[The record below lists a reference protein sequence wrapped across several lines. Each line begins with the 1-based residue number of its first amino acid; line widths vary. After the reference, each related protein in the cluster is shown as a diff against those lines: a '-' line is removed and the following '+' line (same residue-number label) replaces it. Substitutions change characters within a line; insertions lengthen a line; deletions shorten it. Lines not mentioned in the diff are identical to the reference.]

1 MTDTSLDVPALF
13 SVKGKTALVTGGS
26 SGLGLIMAEALLRG
40 GARVVIASRK
50 QARCDEAKASLSAFG
65 DCHALAADMTK
76 AADRQALCAY
86 VDQTFGS
93 LGLSILVNNAGAN
106 WGAKIA
112 DYPDDA
118 FAKVM
123 NTNVNAV
130 FSLTRDLLPA
140 LKLAATARDPARV
153 VNIGSMDG
161 LHVPIV
167 QRVPTFAYSASKA
180 ALHHLTRALAVD
192 LGPQHITVN
201 AIAPGFFQSRMT
213 DYVLKEFGADIAA
226 DSPLGRAGEPEE
238 IAGALLYL
246 VSRAGAYTNGIVL
259 PVDGGTHISKGRRDW
274 MLGE

>member
-1 MTDTSLDVPALF
+1 MSLEIPALF
-13 SVKGKTALVTGGS
+13 SVQGKTALVTGGS

-40 GARVVIASRK
+40 GASVVIASRK
-50 QARCDEAKASLSAFG
+50 QSRCDEAKNHLSEFG
-65 DCHALAADMTK
+65 ECHAFAADMTLPE
-76 AADRQALCAY
+76 DRQALCAY
-86 VDQTFGS
+86 VDEIFGS
-93 LGLSILVNNAGAN
+93 RGLSILVNNAGAN
-106 WGAKIA
+106 WGAQIA

-130 FSLTRDLLPA
+130 FSLTRDLLPS
-140 LKLAATARDPARV
+140 LRRAAIAPDPARI

-180 ALHHLTRALAVD
+180 ALHHLTRSLAVD
-192 LGPQHITVN
+192 LGSQHITVN

-226 DSPLGRAGEPEE
+226 DSPMGRAGEPQE

-246 VSRAGAYTNGIVL
+246 VSRAGAYTTGIVL
-259 PVDGGTHISKGRRDW
+259 PVDGGTHISKGRREW
-274 MLGE
+274 MQDV

>member
-1 MTDTSLDVPALF
+1 MSLEIPALF
-13 SVKGKTALVTGGS
+13 SVQGKTALVTGGS

-40 GARVVIASRK
+40 GASVVIASRK
-50 QARCDEAKASLSAFG
+50 QSRCDEAKNNLSEFG
-65 DCHALAADMTK
+65 ECHAFAADMTLPE
-76 AADRQALCAY
+76 DRQALCAY
-86 VDQTFGS
+86 VDEIFGS
-93 LGLSILVNNAGAN
+93 RGLSILVNNAGAN
-106 WGAKIA
+106 WGAQIA

-130 FSLTRDLLPA
+130 FSLTRDLLPS
-140 LKLAATARDPARV
+140 LRRAAIAPDPARI

-180 ALHHLTRALAVD
+180 ALHHLTRSLAVD
-192 LGPQHITVN
+192 LGSQHITVN

-226 DSPLGRAGEPEE
+226 DSPMGRAGEPQE

-246 VSRAGAYTNGIVL
+246 VSRAGAYTTGIVL
-259 PVDGGTHISKGRRDW
+259 PVDGGTHISKGRREW
-274 MLGE
+274 MQDV